1 MSRGRVGKPARLHQ
15 GDCSRS
21 LKPMQHRGANAS
33 RTVSD
38 LALCIQSLV
47 NDGRAAVSAQTSA
60 IDDSDALPLL
70 RELDRCIRDELA
82 LELPVFSPTA
92 ALWAARLFHQL
103 CRCAVCRDIPEEQIN
118 QFCNIPCP
126 EPHNPET
133 DWSADLTLHYLPN
146 LFQLA
151 RHLSSADPLV
161 VQIKK
166 IAAEWPLSSVGIA
179 GLERPCVDAFIGHPA
194 LRRVYADRIPAAADT
209 SRIGDTQID
218 NLLRA
223 DIGIHRDLAPGIASK
238 LFEPL
243 HDTH

>member
-1 MSRGRVGKPARLHQ
+1 MQRK
-15 GDCSRS
+15 GDN
-21 LKPMQHRGANAS
+21 GS

-38 LALCIQSLV
+38 LALCIQSIV
-47 NDGRAAVSAQTSA
+47 NDGRAAVSPQMST
-60 IDDSDALPLL
+60 IDDSDALPML

-82 LELPVFSPTA
+82 LEVPAFSPTV

-103 CRCAVCRDIPEEQIN
+103 CRCVVCRDIPEEEIN
-118 QFCNIPCP
+118 KICSIPCP
-126 EPHNPET
+126 EPHSPET

-179 GLERPCVDAFIGHPA
+179 GLGRPGVDTFIKHSA
-194 LRRVYADRIPAAADT
+194 LRRVYADRILATADA
-209 SRIGDTQID
+209 SRVGDSRVD
-218 NLLRA
+218 DLLRA
-223 DIGIHRDLAPGIASK
+223 DIGIYRDMAPEIASK
-238 LFEPL
+238 LFEPI